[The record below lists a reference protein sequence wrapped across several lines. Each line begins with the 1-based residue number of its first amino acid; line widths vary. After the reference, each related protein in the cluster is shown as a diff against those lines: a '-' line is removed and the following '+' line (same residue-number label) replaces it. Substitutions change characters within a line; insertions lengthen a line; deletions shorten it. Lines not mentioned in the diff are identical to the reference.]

1 MFPPVPNNLRNQ
13 RIKWIKEGD
22 SNFSRSCLNTSS
34 LVSEN
39 IDIRYFIKL
48 NGIFIHTLSTVG
60 YSYYRTL
67 ISISTVDTLDFRIY
81 KNILFHIFLW
91 SKLPSTPDWVRLYY
105 AGYQIKLKLICRLI
119 KDRDQALISIFT
131 IQEFHSNS
139 K

>member
-48 NGIFIHTLSTVG
+48 NGHFYPDTFHFSVG
-60 YSYYRTL
+60 YSYYTDPL
-67 ISISTVDTLDFRIY
+67 ISISTVDTLILESIKIY
-81 KNILFHIFLW
+81 FYMFSFEFFL
-91 SKLPSTPDWVRLYY
+91 
-105 AGYQIKLKLICRLI
+105 
-119 KDRDQALISIFT
+119 
-131 IQEFHSNS
+131 
-139 K
+139 